1 MKDIIITSKKIKRER
16 NIYILCFVLAFI
28 INIIAIIVY
37 TRPWVE
43 MFSQIGYVF
52 VISLFIYFILWIP
65 RLLFIGGK
73 NLFKKNQN
81 THPC

>member
-1 MKDIIITSKKIKRER
+1 MKDIVITSKKIKRER
-16 NIYILCFVLAFI
+16 NIYILCFALAFI

-52 VISLFIYFILWIP
+52 VISLFIYFVLWIL
-65 RLLFIGGK
+65 RLLYMCGK
-73 NLFKKNQN
+73 SLFKKNKK
-81 THPC
+81 TC